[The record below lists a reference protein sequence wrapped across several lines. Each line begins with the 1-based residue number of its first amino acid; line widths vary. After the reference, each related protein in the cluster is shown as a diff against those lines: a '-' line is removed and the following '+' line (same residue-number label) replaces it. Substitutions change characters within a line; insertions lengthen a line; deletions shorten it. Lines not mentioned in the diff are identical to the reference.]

1 MKITVEDTGIGIS
14 DANQKKLFKVFGY
27 VDDKSAMNAKGIGL
41 GLVISERIIKMVNG
55 EMSLQS
61 ILGEGSKFSFTF

>member
-41 GLVISERIIKMVNG
+41 GLVISERITKMFNG

>member
-41 GLVISERIIKMVNG
+41 GLVISERITKMFNG
-55 EMSLQS
+55 EMSLES